1 MAQAWAW
8 LLVRVPGA
16 CLSPS
21 PSGRLG
27 VTGLVG
33 QSGLK
38 ALDSGLGVFLVSPN
52 QAEVRVALAGGNAQT
67 LYKDRPGDPAR
78 EPAVGWEPSAHQ
90 AGGGHL
96 SKTAEP
102 GQRGPQ
108 DHLLQVQRSR
118 ALRGPGLSH
127 QPLQKGPGTFVLDLG
142 PSSRGPGGTSSHK
155 GGAWLPRSLGA
166 TFRTCPGGQWVCGPG
181 ECRRMGGR
189 WRRQLRRS
197 WGGCF
202 RPHPQAGP
210 HLPVLHRRGA
220 VPASAS
226 HEAPSPHTA
235 RPVRTGPPWSRASA
249 VTAARRLCLCPLTVW
264 PLPAP
269 ALPQP
274 ALQLV
279 PKSIA

>member
-1 MAQAWAW
+1 M
-8 LLVRVPGA
+8 
-16 CLSPS
+16 
-21 PSGRLG
+21 
-27 VTGLVG
+27 
-33 QSGLK
+33 
-38 ALDSGLGVFLVSPN
+38 
-52 QAEVRVALAGGNAQT
+52 
-67 LYKDRPGDPAR
+67 
-78 EPAVGWEPSAHQ
+78 
-90 AGGGHL
+90 

-142 PSSRGPGGTSSHK
+142 ASSRGPGGTS
-155 GGAWLPRSLGA
+155 LPTREAPGSTLPEA

-189 WRRQLRRS
+189 WRDS
-197 WGGCF
+197 CGG
-202 RPHPQAGP
+202 AGEDGVP
-210 HLPVLHRRGA
+210 AAPPRRGRTCLSSTGEEQ